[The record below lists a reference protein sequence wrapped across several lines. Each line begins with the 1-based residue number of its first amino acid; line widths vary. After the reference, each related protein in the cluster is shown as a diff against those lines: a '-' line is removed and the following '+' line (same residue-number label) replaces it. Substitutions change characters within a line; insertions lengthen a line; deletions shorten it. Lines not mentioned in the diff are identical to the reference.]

1 MTYGQRRMARC
12 MLCMGPTSW
21 EEGRMAQMNTQTLA
35 PVRDSVS
42 APLPNR
48 EKALKILSKSIY
60 KDLRQNGY
68 EPRQIVA
75 LASEI
80 ISLVT
85 SDIKDDV
92 QLD

>member
-1 MTYGQRRMARC
+1 
-12 MLCMGPTSW
+12 
-21 EEGRMAQMNTQTLA
+21 MAQMNAQTLS
-35 PVRDSVS
+35 PVRDSIS
-42 APLPNR
+42 APTANR
-48 EKALKILSKSIY
+48 EKALRILSKSIY

>member
-1 MTYGQRRMARC
+1 
-12 MLCMGPTSW
+12 
-21 EEGRMAQMNTQTLA
+21 MAQMTTQAADLVRGSDAA
-35 PVRDSVS
+35 PV
-42 APLPNR
+42 PNR
-48 EKALKILSKSIY
+48 EKALRILSKSIY

-85 SDIKDDV
+85 SDLKDDT

>member
-1 MTYGQRRMARC
+1 
-12 MLCMGPTSW
+12 MLRTRPTFW
-21 EEGRMAQMNTQTLA
+21 EEGSMPQIVTQTG
-35 PVRDSVS
+35 VS
-42 APLPNR
+42 SREPASAAPLPNR

-92 QLD
+92 PLD

>member
-1 MTYGQRRMARC
+1 
-12 MLCMGPTSW
+12 
-21 EEGRMAQMNTQTLA
+21 MAQMTTQSASLA
-35 PVRDSVS
+35 RDPVS
-42 APLPNR
+42 APIQNR
-48 EKALKILSKSIY
+48 EKALRILSKSIY

>member
-1 MTYGQRRMARC
+1 
-12 MLCMGPTSW
+12 
-21 EEGRMAQMNTQTLA
+21 MAQMLTQTNL
-35 PVRDSVS
+35 VRDPG
-42 APLPNR
+42 APTLPNR

-85 SDIKDDV
+85 SEIKDDV

>member
-1 MTYGQRRMARC
+1 
-12 MLCMGPTSW
+12 
-21 EEGRMAQMNTQTLA
+21 MAQIVTQTTTLA
-35 PVRDSVS
+35 RDPSS

-85 SDIKDDV
+85 SDIKDDT

>member
-1 MTYGQRRMARC
+1 
-12 MLCMGPTSW
+12 
-21 EEGRMAQMNTQTLA
+21 MAQLTTQSATL
-35 PVRDSVS
+35 VRDPVSSSV
-42 APLPNR
+42 PNR
-48 EKALKILSKSIY
+48 ERALRILSKSIY

-80 ISLVT
+80 IGLVT
-85 SDIKDDV
+85 SDIKDDDV

>member
-1 MTYGQRRMARC
+1 
-12 MLCMGPTSW
+12 
-21 EEGRMAQMNTQTLA
+21 MAQTLTQSTNA
-35 PVRDSVS
+35 VRDPVS
-42 APLPNR
+42 ASLPNR

-85 SDIKDDV
+85 SDIKDDI